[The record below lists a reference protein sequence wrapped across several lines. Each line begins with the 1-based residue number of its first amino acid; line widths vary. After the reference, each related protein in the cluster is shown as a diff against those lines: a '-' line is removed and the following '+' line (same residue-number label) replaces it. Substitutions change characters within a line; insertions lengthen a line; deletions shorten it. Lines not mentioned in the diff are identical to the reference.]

1 MPPKSRHQPKPQP
14 GDKRKWTPRPARPA
28 SERLPKLYRALA
40 DQVNDGYFDNAKKT
54 CRKSESPSV
63 AECQRDASAWQ
74 HFRMSGTCQTSVRI
88 AGWWKAA

>member
-1 MPPKSRHQPKPQP
+1 MPPKSKQQQQKPKP

-54 CRKSESPSV
+54 CRKSE
-63 AECQRDASAWQ
+63 
-74 HFRMSGTCQTSVRI
+74 
-88 AGWWKAA
+88 